1 MMPHAHGA
9 RGSRAQPENGNG
21 TQSADV
27 LHAIAETRGLVQGT
41 VADGDHA
48 PRAGEQRR
56 VGWHVGMGRVGAS
69 ARAWRPI
76 KSDQQGHEQLGEP
89 TALAVL
95 SSDVIPSCVRQG
107 VDPSHPRAGG
117 RGGGARARDPGHPL
131 AAGGAGLLLV
141 VLAIVRFCYRQV
153 AAAYPVNGGSYVVSR
168 ENFGYAAA
176 QIPAAALF
184 CSYTL
189 TVAVLVP
196 AGVDALISAFPML
209 SPYPVEVSTAFCCS
223 LRRRQCCW
231 RCCVVAIR
239 APTRCTSRQELAALT
254 LR

>member
-1 MMPHAHGA
+1 MSRRRSPCCHPTSYRPAYASESILRILGPGA
-9 RGSRAQPENGNG
+9 
-21 TQSADV
+21 
-27 LHAIAETRGLVQGT
+27 
-41 VADGDHA
+41 
-48 PRAGEQRR
+48 
-56 VGWHVGMGRVGAS
+56 GA
-69 ARAWRPI
+69 A
-76 KSDQQGHEQLGEP
+76 
-89 TALAVL
+89 ALALVTPVTL
-95 SSDVIPSCVRQG
+95 
-107 VDPSHPRAGG
+107 
-117 RGGGARARDPGHPL
+117 
-131 AAGGAGLLLV
+131 LLLV

-153 AAAYPVNGGSYVVSR
+153 VAAYPVNGGSYVVSR

-189 TVAVLVP
+189 TVAVSVP
-196 AGVDALISAFPML
+196 AGVDALISAFPVL